1 MIALHAAL
9 FSGIS
14 RRPASVLLWR
24 IVIVFSIK
32 STSCQWS
39 PLTSHERIVVLNAR
53 VIASRAFCQSG
64 LVLASLARSSFCCF
78 GNARPTWCFAGR
90 GLISSE
96 SRVPALCAFQDTA
109 NYTNFQ
115 VDRLV
120 GDALFSSF
128 RNVRPEHVSINAL
141 LSNDR
146 VG

>member
-96 SRVPALCAFQDTA
+96 SRCQRFARFKTPRTTPISKLIVLLVTPFFRLSEMYDLSMSALM
-109 NYTNFQ
+109 
-115 VDRLV
+115 RRS
-120 GDALFSSF
+120 G
-128 RNVRPEHVSINAL
+128 VSL
-141 LSNDR
+141 K
-146 VG
+146 